1 MDNIVITIIVCVI
14 IAQACFFGWNL
25 YRMFVFKN
33 IFSHTDTYM
42 LTRNSETDFVNGIS
56 GVGNKVFQSIVDSI
70 NKYLGSN
77 TGSVIDFGLLKD
89 AVDRHCDAVEE
100 DIATQTPIPL
110 YLGLAG
116 TMAGIILGLGPMV
129 QHETIVDL
137 LNQSTSSVDADTASE
152 VSQQMGEDINSL
164 LSGVKWAMVA
174 SICGIILTTINS
186 FLFKVFKLKEESG
199 KNTFLAWMQS
209 RLLPELP
216 SDTAQALNNLVKNLN
231 SFNRTFANNTASL
244 GQALKQVN
252 ESYAIQGKII
262 QAVHDMDVMKM
273 AKANVRVLQEL
284 KECTDKLEEFNQYL
298 TDIEGYTAA
307 IHRFEVQF
315 HAEADRIHV
324 LEEIKDFFNRHKGS
338 MSTII
343 ANEDDALRQALSELN
358 NSSTQGVTELKNRL
372 VEQSDA
378 FKAMMAEEKK
388 AFEDFAVQ
396 MQTQFKAQLS
406 SMPRL
411 ASDLERI
418 AEIPARLDKLIERM
432 EKSNRSL
439 EDSVRRTMSSAADAM
454 AKGKEFSTSETEQA
468 SQKPT
473 LLKPWMQW
481 TVVGGVAAIAIV
493 LVWDF
498 IEQRVDFSPIIS
510 FFSF

>member
-14 IAQACFFGWNL
+14 IAQAGFFGWNL
-25 YRMFVFKN
+25 FRMFVFKD
-33 IFSHTDTYM
+33 IFSQTDTYM
-42 LTRNSETDFVNGIS
+42 LTRNSETNFVNGIS

-116 TMAGIILGLGPMV
+116 TMAGIILGLAPMV
-129 QHETIVDL
+129 ENGTIIQL
-137 LNQSTSSVDADTASE
+137 LGQSTISTNADTARE
-152 VSQQMGEDINSL
+152 VSKQMGEDINSL

-174 SICGIILTTINS
+174 SICGIIMTTINS

-231 SFNRTFANNTASL
+231 SFNRVFAVNTSNL
-244 GQALKQVN
+244 GDALRQVN

-298 TDIEGYTAA
+298 SDIEGYTEA
-307 IHRFEVQF
+307 IHRFEEQF
-315 HAEADRIHV
+315 QSEADRVHV
-324 LEEIKDFFNRHKGS
+324 LEEISDFFNRHKGS
-338 MSTII
+338 MSKTI
-343 ANEDDALRQALSELN
+343 AEEDDALKQALDELK

-378 FKAMMAEEKK
+378 FKTMMAEEKK
-388 AFEDFAVQ
+388 AFENFATE
-396 MQTQFKAQLS
+396 MQTQFRAQLDN
-406 SMPRL
+406 MPRL
-411 ASDLERI
+411 ASNLERI
-418 AEIPARLDKLIERM
+418 SEIPARLDKLIEKV
-432 EKSNRSL
+432 EQSNRRL
-439 EDSVRRTMSSAADAM
+439 EDSVRRTMATTVDAV
-454 AKGKEFSTSETEQA
+454 ANRKEFPMDETYL
-468 SQKPT
+468 PT
-473 LLKPWMQW
+473 RKSNLLPPWMQW
-481 TVVGGVAAIAIV
+481 TVVGGVAVITIV
-493 LVWDF
+493 MLWNF
-498 IEQRVDFSPIIS
+498 CEQHIDFSTIVS
-510 FFSF
+510 FFTN